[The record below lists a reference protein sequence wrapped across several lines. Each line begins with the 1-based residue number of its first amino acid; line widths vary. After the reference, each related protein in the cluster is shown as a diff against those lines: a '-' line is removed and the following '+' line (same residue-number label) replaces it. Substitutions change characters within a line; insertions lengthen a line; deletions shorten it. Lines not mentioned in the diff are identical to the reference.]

1 MKQKIN
7 YLLKASL
14 GVALAAVVAS
24 CGNKTIVTDLAKENL
39 IPKPVSVTATNSSF
53 ELTDKTDIY
62 VAGGD
67 EERTWYFYDSGSRRA
82 NRQIFQSPVDVSDYR
97 DLIQRASTA

>member
-67 EERTWYFYDSGSRRA
+67 EELMKSAKDIGIRVFLQKPFKSDEMMKAIAQVMGASG
-82 NRQIFQSPVDVSDYR
+82 
-97 DLIQRASTA
+97 T